1 MYVPKPPPPAASMP
15 GGVFETKPKKLPLM
29 SCRTPNAMQMLRGS
43 REKRK
48 LKVTPEKR
56 MRKYDAECAS
66 EGIRGGVRPNR
77 GSSKP

>member
-1 MYVPKPPPPAASMP
+1 
-15 GGVFETKPKKLPLM
+15 
-29 SCRTPNAMQMLRGS
+29 MLRGS

-56 MRKYDAECAS
+56 MRKYDAERAS

-77 GSSKP
+77 GSSKPYPNIPIRCEGRWAREIGVCVMEKCRIE